1 MKQSSTK
8 EEEDQ
13 ERIVEIFTDGSCLG
27 NPGPG
32 GYGAILKYGT
42 REKEISG
49 YSPRTTNNRMELMA
63 VIEALKLL
71 KRASR
76 VRVSTDSNYVFMGI
90 TTWIHSWRK
99 RNWFNAQR
107 KPVLNRDLWEKLLAL
122 TDRHRIE
129 WHWIKGHSRHPENE
143 RCDKLAK
150 GAIREHIGRGVD

>member
-1 MKQSSTK
+1 MKQSEGK
-8 EEEDQ
+8 EEGDQ

-32 GYGAILKYGT
+32 GYGAIVRYGT

-71 KRASR
+71 KRVSR

-90 TTWIHSWRK
+90 TTWVHSWRK
-99 RNWFNAQR
+99 RNWFSG
-107 KPVLNRDLWEKLLAL
+107 KSC
-122 TDRHRIE
+122 
-129 WHWIKGHSRHPENE
+129 SR
-143 RCDKLAK
+143 
-150 GAIREHIGRGVD
+150 